1 MKIDMKQ
8 VSKRI
13 ENPTALEWFSV
24 IAETRE
30 KDRSNKIYENLAK
43 LLNKRNSIKV
53 NLWKLGKYSK
63 EGDYLIVPGKVLGV
77 GSLDHKISIC
87 AIDFSESALEQLH
100 KSNSTVLKIKDA
112 LSKKGFKIII

>member
-1 MKIDMKQ
+1 MKQ
-8 VSKRI
+8 ISKRI

-53 NLWKLGKYSK
+53 NLWKLSKHSK

-77 GSLDHKISIC
+77 GSLDHKINIC
-87 AIDFSESALEQLH
+87 AIDFSESALEQLR
-100 KSNSTVLKIKDA
+100 KSNSTVMKIQDA
-112 LSKKGFKIII
+112 ISKKGLKILM

>member
-53 NLWKLGKYSK
+53 NLWKLGK

-87 AIDFSESALEQLH
+87 AIDFSESALEQLR